1 MKRSWKN
8 FKIDKNKVY
17 MRLGQAVVY
26 SSLYIG
32 SIVFGYWAFLQRI
45 NLLGGKENGNSK
57 TKRNR

>member
-26 SSLYIG
+26 SSLYIATVAFSVWG
-32 SIVFGYWAFLQRI
+32 FLQ
-45 NLLGGKENGNSK
+45 GM
-57 TKRNR
+57 TY

>member
-8 FKIDKNKVY
+8 FKLDKNKVY

-32 SIVFGYWAFLQRI
+32 SILFTVWGFLQ
-45 NLLGGKENGNSK
+45 G
-57 TKRNR
+57 TTY

>member
-1 MKRSWKN
+1 MKRTWKN
-8 FKIDKNKVY
+8 FKLDKNKVY

-32 SIVFGYWAFLQRI
+32 SIVSGYWAFLQRI